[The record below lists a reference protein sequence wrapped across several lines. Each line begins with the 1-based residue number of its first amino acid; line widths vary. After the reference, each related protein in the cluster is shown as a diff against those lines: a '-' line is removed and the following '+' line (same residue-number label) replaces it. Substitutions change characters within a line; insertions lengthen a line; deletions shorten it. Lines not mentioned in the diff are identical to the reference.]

1 MTRALASI
9 WLVFIAAPLLAQR
22 PTSRIP
28 TSSGFLS
35 AQIDRMESD
44 IRNKSAALRRDAFI
58 VSQVTSAVGELD
70 DFQRLAAVDKA
81 RDHIEA
87 AFKRAGENPV
97 APRSTFDFL
106 QSQRELVNKARLQGS
121 TADLVALKR
130 DMLKG
135 NHSMQQ
141 TLFTELDDVR
151 KDRQMLTDLQ
161 SRLSSITNDL
171 DNALA
176 EALGSTFDYFRAG
189 GQ

>member
-1 MTRALASI
+1 MTRTLVSI
-9 WLVFIAAPLLAQR
+9 WLAFIAAPLLAQR
-22 PTSRIP
+22 PPSRIP

-70 DFQRLAAVDKA
+70 DFQRTVAVDKA

-106 QSQRELVNKARLQGS
+106 STQRDLIAKIQAGNSWELSAVPYIPAVENAAQHAANL
-121 TADLVALKR
+121 
-130 DMLKG
+130 
-135 NHSMQQ
+135 
-141 TLFTELDDVR
+141 R
-151 KDRQMLTDLQ
+151 K
-161 SRLSSITNDL
+161 
-171 DNALA
+171 
-176 EALGSTFDYFRAG
+176 AG
-189 GQ
+189 GRTVQLEARVLRGSG